1 MNRIAPGEL
10 VATQFRTTD
19 LVRAL
24 GVSRTSV
31 WRWSQPAPTG
41 TGGLIPSR
49 YHAKLLAFAT
59 QAGVHLT
66 AEDLVLGRHNPAECG
81 YNPATSQQAA

>member
-1 MNRIAPGEL
+1 MNRITPGEL
-10 VATQFRTTD
+10 IANIFRPTD

-31 WRWSQPAPTG
+31 WRWSQPAPVG
-41 TGGLIPSR
+41 TGGLVPSR
-49 YHAKLLAFAT
+49 YHARLLAFAT

-66 AEDLVLGRHNPAECG
+66 AEDLVLGRYME
-81 YNPATSQQAA
+81 AA